1 MAPSQQTNTR
11 FTVLDFKCA
20 LITGGGGGIG
30 RALAEYLL
38 SKGKKVIIA
47 GRTESNLQKTAQ
59 ELGESSHNA
68 NENKEPIPYYVLDTS
83 DIYSLED
90 FSQKI
95 TRDHPELDCLINN
108 AGVQR
113 PLDVNKMNA
122 EDFLAKAD
130 VELNTNVMGPMHLTM
145 HLLPHL
151 KSHSAA
157 GGAAVIMNV
166 SSVLGISP
174 FSIIN
179 PVYNGSKAWLHCWTM
194 NLRSQLARDRTDVRV
209 VEIIPPSVGTDLH
222 RERENPDDNKKH
234 KGADALT
241 VEEFIEEIAEGL
253 EADKEV
259 VTAGKMGRELVDKW
273 YGAFGEGYRV
283 AEQRMPR
290 VRN

>member
-1 MAPSQQTNTR
+1 MSRYKVN
-11 FTVLDFKCA
+11 DFKCA
-20 LITGGGGGIG
+20 LITGGAGGIG

-47 GRTESNLQKTAQ
+47 GRTESNLQKTSQ
-59 ELGESSHNA
+59 ELGSDD
-68 NENKEPIPYYVLDTS
+68 KPVPYYVLDTS
-83 DIYSLED
+83 DIYSLEE

-95 TRDHPELDCLINN
+95 TREHPELDCLVNN

-130 VELNTNVMGPMHLTM
+130 VELNTNIMGPMHLTM

-157 GGAAVIMNV
+157 GGPAVIMNV

-241 VEEFIEEIAEGL
+241 VEEFIAEVAEGL

-259 VTAGKMGRELVDKW
+259 VTAGKMGHALVDKW
-273 YGAFGEGYRV
+273 YGAFGEGYRQ

>member
-1 MAPSQQTNTR
+1 MAPKT
-11 FTVLDFKCA
+11 LDFNCA
-20 LITGGGGGIG
+20 LITGGGGGLG
-30 RALAEYLL
+30 LTMAKWLV
-38 SKGKKVIIA
+38 SNGKSVIIA
-47 GRTESNLQKTAQ
+47 GRTESNLQKTSQ
-59 ELGESSHNA
+59 ELGSDD
-68 NENKEPIPYYVLDTS
+68 KPVPYYVLDTS
-83 DIYSLED
+83 DIYSLEE

-95 TRDHPELDCLINN
+95 TREHPELDCLINN

-130 VELNTNVMGPMHLTM
+130 VELNTNIMGPMHLTM

-157 GGAAVIMNV
+157 GGPAVIMNV

-241 VEEFIEEIAEGL
+241 VEEFIAEVAEGL

-259 VTAGKMGRELVDKW
+259 VTAGKMGHELVDKW
-273 YGAFGEGYRV
+273 YGAFGEGYRQ

>member
-1 MAPSQQTNTR
+1 MPPSQQPDGR
-11 FTVLDFKCA
+11 YKVLDFKCA
-20 LITGGGGGIG
+20 LITGGAGGIG

-59 ELGESSHNA
+59 ELGSND
-68 NENKEPIPYYVLDTS
+68 EPLPYYVLDTS
-83 DIYSLED
+83 DIYSLEE

-95 TRDHPELDCLINN
+95 TRQHPELDCLINN

-122 EDFLAKAD
+122 EEFLAKAD

-157 GGAAVIMNV
+157 GHAAVIMNV
-166 SSVLGISP
+166 SSVLGLSP

-209 VEIIPPSVGTDLH
+209 VEIVPPSVGTDLH

-241 VEEFIEEIAEGL
+241 VEEFIEGIAAEL

-273 YGAFGEGYRV
+273 YKAFGEGYRQ

-290 VRN
+290 VKN

>member
-1 MAPSQQTNTR
+1 MSR
-11 FTVLDFKCA
+11 YKVLDFRCA
-20 LITGGGGGIG
+20 LITGGAGGIG
-30 RALAEYLL
+30 RALAEYFI
-38 SKGKKVIIA
+38 SKGKKVILA
-47 GRTESNLQKTAQ
+47 GRTESNLQKTSQ
-59 ELGESSHNA
+59 ELGINDQ
-68 NENKEPIPYYVLDTS
+68 NVPYYVLDTS
-83 DIYSLED
+83 DIYSLEE
-90 FSQKI
+90 FAQKI
-95 TRDHPELDCLINN
+95 THEHPDLDCLINN

-122 EDFLAKAD
+122 EEFLAKAD
-130 VELNTNVMGPMHLTM
+130 NELNTNIMGPMHLTL

-166 SSVLGISP
+166 SSVLGLNP

-241 VEEFIEEIAEGL
+241 VEEFIEGIAEEL

-290 VRN
+290 PRN

>member
-1 MAPSQQTNTR
+1 MN
-11 FTVLDFKCA
+11 DFKCA
-20 LITGGGGGIG
+20 LITGGAGGIG

-47 GRTESNLQKTAQ
+47 GRTESNLQKTSQ
-59 ELGESSHNA
+59 ELGSDD
-68 NENKEPIPYYVLDTS
+68 KPLPYYVLDTS
-83 DIYSLED
+83 DIYSLEE

-95 TRDHPELDCLINN
+95 TREHPELDCLINN

-130 VELNTNVMGPMHLTM
+130 VELNTNIMGPMHLTM

-157 GGAAVIMNV
+157 GGPAVIMNV

-241 VEEFIEEIAEGL
+241 VEEFIAEVAEGL

-259 VTAGKMGRELVDKW
+259 VTAGKMGHELVDKW
-273 YGAFGEGYRV
+273 YGAFGEGYRQ

>member
-1 MAPSQQTNTR
+1 MSR
-11 FTVLDFKCA
+11 YKVLDFRCA
-20 LITGGGGGIG
+20 LITGGAGGIG
-30 RALAEYLL
+30 RALAEYFI
-38 SKGKKVIIA
+38 SKGKKVILA
-47 GRTESNLQKTAQ
+47 GRTESNLQKTSQ
-59 ELGESSHNA
+59 ELGINDQ
-68 NENKEPIPYYVLDTS
+68 NVPYYVLDTS
-83 DIYSLED
+83 DIYSLEE
-90 FSQKI
+90 FAQKI
-95 TRDHPELDCLINN
+95 TREHPDLDCLINN

-122 EDFLAKAD
+122 EEFLAKAD
-130 VELNTNVMGPMHLTM
+130 NELNTNIMGPMHLTL

-166 SSVLGISP
+166 SSVLGLNP

-241 VEEFIEEIAEGL
+241 VEEFIEGIAEEL

-290 VRN
+290 PRN

>member
-1 MAPSQQTNTR
+1 MPPSKQSNTR
-11 FTVLDFKCA
+11 YPILAFKCA
-20 LITGGGGGIG
+20 LITGGAGGIG

-47 GRTESNLQKTAQ
+47 GRTEANLQKTVQ
-59 ELGESSHNA
+59 ELGESHNA
-68 NENKEPIPYYVLDTS
+68 NKEPIPYYVLDTS
-83 DIYSLED
+83 DIYSLEE

-95 TRDHPELDCLINN
+95 TRDHPGLDCLVNN

-157 GGAAVIMNV
+157 GGPAVIMNV

-174 FSIIN
+174 FSIVN

-241 VEEFIEEIAEGL
+241 VEEFIGEIAAEL

-259 VTAGKMGRELVDKW
+259 VTAGKMGRELVGKW

-283 AEQRMPR
+283 AEERMPR

>member
-1 MAPSQQTNTR
+1 MSR
-11 FTVLDFKCA
+11 YTVLDFKCA

-47 GRTESNLQKTAQ
+47 GRTESNLQKTSQ
-59 ELGESSHNA
+59 ELGTDD
-68 NENKEPIPYYVLDTS
+68 KPIPYYVLDTS

-95 TRDHPELDCLINN
+95 TREHPDLDCLINN

-113 PLDVNKMNA
+113 PLDVNKMSA
-122 EDFLAKAD
+122 ETFLEKAD
-130 VELNTNVMGPMHLTM
+130 AELNTNIMGPMHLTL

-157 GGAAVIMNV
+157 GHAAVIMNV
-166 SSVLGISP
+166 SSVLGLSP

-241 VEEFIEEIAEGL
+241 IEEFMAEVAEGL
-253 EADKEV
+253 EKDEEV
-259 VTAGKMGRELVDKW
+259 VTAGKMGRELVGKW
-273 YGAFGEGYRV
+273 YGAFGEGYRQ

>member
-1 MAPSQQTNTR
+1 MSRYKVN
-11 FTVLDFKCA
+11 DFKCA
-20 LITGGGGGIG
+20 LITGGAGGIG

-47 GRTESNLQKTAQ
+47 GRTESNLQKTSQ
-59 ELGESSHNA
+59 ELGSDD
-68 NENKEPIPYYVLDTS
+68 KPVPYYVLDTS
-83 DIYSLED
+83 DIYSLEE

-95 TRDHPELDCLINN
+95 TREHPELDCLVNN

-130 VELNTNVMGPMHLTM
+130 VELNTNIMGPMHLTM

-157 GGAAVIMNV
+157 GGPAVIMNV

-209 VEIIPPSVGTDLH
+209 VEIIPPSVGTDWH

-241 VEEFIEEIAEGL
+241 VEEFIAEVAEGL

-259 VTAGKMGRELVDKW
+259 VTAGKMGHELVDKW
-273 YGAFGEGYRV
+273 YGAFGEGYRQ

>member
-1 MAPSQQTNTR
+1 MSR
-11 FTVLDFKCA
+11 YKVLDFRCA
-20 LITGGGGGIG
+20 LITGGAGGIG
-30 RALAEYLL
+30 RALAEYFI
-38 SKGKKVIIA
+38 SKGKKVILA
-47 GRTESNLQKTAQ
+47 GRTESNLQKTSQ
-59 ELGESSHNA
+59 ELGINDQ
-68 NENKEPIPYYVLDTS
+68 NVPYYVLDTS
-83 DIYSLED
+83 DIYSLEE
-90 FSQKI
+90 FAQKI
-95 TRDHPELDCLINN
+95 TREHPDLDCLIHN

-122 EDFLAKAD
+122 EEFLAKAD
-130 VELNTNVMGPMHLTM
+130 NELNTNIMGPMHLTL

-166 SSVLGISP
+166 SSVLGLNP

-241 VEEFIEEIAEGL
+241 VEEFIEGIAEEL

-290 VRN
+290 PRN

>member
-1 MAPSQQTNTR
+1 MPPSKQSNAR
-11 FTVLDFKCA
+11 YPILAFKCA
-20 LITGGGGGIG
+20 LITGGAGGIG

-59 ELGESSHNA
+59 ELGDSHNA
-68 NENKEPIPYYVLDTS
+68 NKEPIPYYVLDTS
-83 DIYSLED
+83 DIYSLEE

-95 TRDHPELDCLINN
+95 TRDHPNLDCLINN

-157 GGAAVIMNV
+157 GGPALIMNV

-241 VEEFIEEIAEGL
+241 VEEFIEEIAAEL

-259 VTAGKMGRELVDKW
+259 VTAGKMGRESVEKW
-273 YGAFGEGYRV
+273 SGAFGEGYRV